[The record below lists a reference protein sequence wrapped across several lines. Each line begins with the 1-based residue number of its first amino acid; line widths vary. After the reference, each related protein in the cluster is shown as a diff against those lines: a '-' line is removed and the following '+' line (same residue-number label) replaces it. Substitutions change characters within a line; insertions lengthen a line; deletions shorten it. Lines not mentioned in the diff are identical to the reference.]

1 MKSNSKPVPRRPKD
15 ELCDLV
21 EKSKVESKPYIRILR
36 VTPKPA
42 CILAAEQQIKD
53 LKRFCTSNTL
63 TPSVFCVDP
72 TFNIGDYYV
81 TATTYKH
88 LILTDVKYG
97 GHPTMLG
104 PCMLHMKRK
113 QESHNFLASSLVYID
128 NELSIIV
135 AI

>member
-1 MKSNSKPVPRRPKD
+1 MKFNSKPVPRRPKD

-21 EKSKVESKPYIRILR
+21 EKSKLESQPYIRILR

-42 CILAAEQQIKD
+42 CILTAEQQIKD

-72 TFNIGDYYV
+72 TLNIGDYYV

-88 LILTDVKYG
+88 VVLTDVKYG
-97 GHPTMLG
+97 GHPTILG
-104 PCMLHMKRK
+104 PCKLHMKRK

-128 NELSIIV
+128 NELLIIV